1 MPAKKLKLPAKELE
15 AAKQYVA
22 EMAQASLLRN
32 HLKSL
37 STNVSIIAQSQE
49 RTEAVPREILSQMKK
64 TNKTL
69 TAILSATAP
78 DEVGGVH

>member
-15 AAKQYVA
+15 AARQYQA

-49 RTEAVPREILSQMKK
+49 RTEAMLREILSQMKK